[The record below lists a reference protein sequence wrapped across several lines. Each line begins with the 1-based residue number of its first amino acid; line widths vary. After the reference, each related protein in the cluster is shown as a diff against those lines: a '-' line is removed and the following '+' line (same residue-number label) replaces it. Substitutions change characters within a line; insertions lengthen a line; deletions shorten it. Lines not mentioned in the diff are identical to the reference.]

1 MNWSREFLRSPCR
14 SFQRRL
20 HRCRRRP
27 VLRRQA
33 ARRPAQTARP
43 RATPAR
49 MVRIRRDRREPPG
62 PRTVIRQPADLSR
75 APVRLRA
82 SNQSPVALTT
92 ARRRYRKVR
101 RHSAAFNYQRRAH
114 RHFDAAF
121 GVLLESLTVKTT
133 ILEKSDTLEEV
144 IGYRFRDHNL
154 LTQAMTHRSWA
165 HEQVAPRF
173 THDARN
179 LHNEALEF
187 LGGSRLVLIVED
199 YLFKAY
205 PQASEGELSRMKHRL
220 VSAPTLTKA
229 STELGLGEF
238 VRFGR
243 GEEKSGG
250 RGKHALLAD
259 IFEAVTGALFLDGGL
274 EAATRFV
281 VRALNEE
288 LRDVNPVAAAAADPK
303 TMLQEKLQAARQT
316 APQYTVV
323 ETLGPPHQRRFHV
336 ELKWNGG
343 SARGEGNTIKAA
355 EAAAA
360 QLALEQMERKEVD

>member
-1 MNWSREFLRSPCR
+1 MK
-14 SFQRRL
+14 
-20 HRCRRRP
+20 
-27 VLRRQA
+27 A
-33 ARRPAQTARP
+33 
-43 RATPAR
+43 
-49 MVRIRRDRREPPG
+49 
-62 PRTVIRQPADLSR
+62 
-75 APVRLRA
+75 
-82 SNQSPVALTT
+82 
-92 ARRRYRKVR
+92 
-101 RHSAAFNYQRRAH
+101 
-114 RHFDAAF
+114 
-121 GVLLESLTVKTT
+121 T

-173 THDARN
+173 TQDARN

-187 LGGSRLVLIVED
+187 LGDSILGLVVAD

-259 IFEAVTGALFLDGGL
+259 VFEAVTGAIFLDQ
-274 EAATRFV
+274 
-281 VRALNEE
+281 VR
-288 LRDVNPVAAAAADPK
+288 R
-303 TMLQEKLQAARQT
+303 AR
-316 APQYTVV
+316 P
-323 ETLGPPHQRRFHV
+323 ERRIA
-336 ELKWNGG
+336 G
-343 SARGEGNTIKAA
+343 R
-355 EAAAA
+355 
-360 QLALEQMERKEVD
+360 